1 MAKNNLQLSKVMTP
15 NPVVLPAKATVL
27 DAAREMQS
35 SDIGD
40 VLVLDG
46 DQVCGIVTDRDLVV
60 RAVAE
65 ELDPLNT
72 RLADI
77 CTRDL
82 ISLTP
87 TDTVADAVKLMRE
100 HAIRRLV
107 VLDGQQPVG
116 VVSIG
121 DLAIEAN
128 GEAALADIS
137 AAEPN
142 N

>member
-1 MAKNNLQLSKVMTP
+1 MSRRSTRRTLDPRRGCPAGGWVRTTPDRKRRLKEILMAKSNLQLSEVMTP

-46 DQVCGIVTDRDLVV
+46 EQVCGIITDRDLVV
-60 RAVAE
+60 RALAE

-77 CTRDL
+77 
-82 ISLTP
+82 
-87 TDTVADAVKLMRE
+87 
-100 HAIRRLV
+100 
-107 VLDGQQPVG
+107 
-116 VVSIG
+116 
-121 DLAIEAN
+121 
-128 GEAALADIS
+128 
-137 AAEPN
+137 
-142 N
+142 

>member
-1 MAKNNLQLSKVMTP
+1 MAKNNVQLSKVMTP

-46 DQVCGIVTDRDLVV
+46 EQVCGIITDRDLVV
-60 RAVAE
+60 RALAE

-77 CTRDL
+77 CTRDVV
-82 ISLTP
+82 SLTP
-87 TDTVADAVKLMRE
+87 TDTVGEAVELMKE

-107 VLDGQQPVG
+107 VLDGQKPVG

-128 GEAALADIS
+128 GESALADIS

>member
-1 MAKNNLQLSKVMTP
+1 MANNNLQLSEVMTP

-46 DQVCGIVTDRDLVV
+46 ESVCGIITDRDLVV
-60 RAVAE
+60 RALAE

-77 CTRDL
+77 CTRDVV
-82 ISLTP
+82 SLTP
-87 TDTVADAVKLMRE
+87 TDTVGDAVQLMRE

-107 VLDGQQPVG
+107 VLDGQKPVG

-128 GEAALADIS
+128 GESALADIS

>member
-1 MAKNNLQLSKVMTP
+1 MAKNNLQLSEVMTP
-15 NPVVLPAKATVL
+15 NPVVLPAKASVL

-46 DQVCGIVTDRDLVV
+46 EQVCGIITDRDLVV
-60 RAVAE
+60 RALAE
-65 ELDPLNT
+65 GLDPLNT

-77 CTRDL
+77 CTRDVV
-82 ISLTP
+82 SLTP
-87 TDTVADAVKLMRE
+87 TDTVGDAVKLMRE

-107 VLDGQQPVG
+107 VLEGQKPVG

-128 GEAALADIS
+128 GETALADIS

>member
-1 MAKNNLQLSKVMTP
+1 MAKNNLQLSEVMTP

-46 DQVCGIVTDRDLVV
+46 EQVCGIITDRDLVV
-60 RAVAE
+60 RALAE

-77 CTRDL
+77 CTRDVV
-82 ISLTP
+82 SLTP
-87 TDTVADAVKLMRE
+87 TDTVGDAVKLMRE

-107 VLDGQQPVG
+107 VLEGQKPVG

-128 GEAALADIS
+128 GETALADIS